1 MEEFNIISGDKIRD
15 KWENLFSDITRIFL
29 LLKIKKDVSEGFY
42 PNKFQNGFYESN
54 KNIHLSLIEHVLYR
68 GFYESNKNNHL
79 SHENLL
85 VQAFVLTLTDHN
97 YGMNYNNV
105 GWDFYDLNMAPNDA
119 VYHTILME
127 LFHYSPHI
135 KDIDK
140 ILSGLVKLSKSINIE
155 RVFDVFSIDFTFRNL
170 INWYIEVIFDEY
182 FIKIDIGKAIKL
194 TLKSIRND

>member
-15 KWENLFSDITRIFL
+15 KWENLFSDIAKIFL
-29 LLKIKKDVSEGFY
+29 LLKRKKSITEELY
-42 PNKFQNGFYESN
+42 PNFIWNGF
-54 KNIHLSLIEHVLYR
+54 IEHVLYR

-85 VQAFVLTLTDHN
+85 VQAFVLTLTDQK
-97 YGMNYNNV
+97 YDMNYNNV

-182 FIKIDIGKAIKL
+182 EYFIKIDIGKAIKL
-194 TLKSIRND
+194 N